1 MKEILHTA
9 NMILLTSFSSF
20 SRLFCYFIPMQRYQ
34 ILLYNRNISSNLII
48 STFLVCS
55 LVGLRHFSDVKFLGI
70 IFFTFY
76 MSMQKYR
83 LLLTRKKVYIRRF
96 ESCPIWLDGVAKLV
110 RQNSYESISDT
121 QNILDMSY
129 GAVGEWF
136 MPAVL
141 KTAEA

>member
-1 MKEILHTA
+1 MPVTSYLHCKCSGRGFESHRA
-9 NMILLTSFSSF
+9 PCGVRSSVG
-20 SRLFCYFIPMQRYQ
+20 RGQKKTQPDV
-34 ILLYNRNISSNLII
+34 II
-48 STFLVCS
+48 
-55 LVGLRHFSDVKFLGI
+55 LGI
-70 IFFTFY
+70 IFYILHVDAEVSVTSY
-76 MSMQKYR
+76 K
-83 LLLTRKKVYIRRF
+83 KKVCIRRF
-96 ESCPIWLDGVAKLV
+96 KSCPIWLDGVAKLV